1 MEEYRVQ
8 EDIQIAMASY
18 HTLKDCPQNSLP
30 LGPRTRTSLVPLFS
44 ESRQIR
50 IGSTLE
56 KGDREKMRRLPEG
69 LAVTILEVIILSE
82 QNLEPPT
89 TLEGYWIDPL
99 LLNFQVRRSYNRLI
113 WVNVINWADQAEAG
127 GQLDLPDTGKIN
139 SAGFEK

>member
-1 MEEYRVQ
+1 MKYRVQ

-30 LGPRTRTSLVPLFS
+30 LGPRTRSSLVPLFS
-44 ESRQIR
+44 ESRRIR
-50 IGSTLE
+50 IGLTLGN
-56 KGDREKMRRLPEG
+56 GDRGKMRCLPEG

-89 TLEGYWIDPL
+89 ALEGYRIDPPL
-99 LLNFQVRRSYNRLI
+99 VNFPGRRSYNRLI
-113 WVNVINWADQAEAG
+113 WANVINWADQAESG
-127 GQLDLPDTGKIN
+127 GRRNLPDTGTIN